1 VRPELHQL
9 GQLTEGECPMSKPV
23 ITSTTIP
30 SLSFLP
36 RLGKPFCSWK
46 TSASI
51 KPHNLDES
59 DLLTHL
65 EGDCRVRSFAPLD
78 ATTAFQHSIIS
89 ALPESVWYSVE
100 HEAGPYV
107 YLLLGRTLGVEA
119 ATAIQQISDTIIQHG
134 RRLFTLDPLC
144 LRREPRWTNVKQI
157 LSCRHFIISP
167 SDRFRILDH
176 VDSHGSAE
184 LEVCAAMC
192 RSSDDPVGAVLSLV
206 ADRSLALNLER
217 QLSLSSLLYCL
228 NVREEVTSGFPA
240 IDQVRSK
247 ADTSLTTRGRNTF
260 RRSELSIIWNES
272 DDGARY

>member
-1 VRPELHQL
+1 
-9 GQLTEGECPMSKPV
+9 MSKPV
-23 ITSTTIP
+23 TASNTIP
-30 SLSFLP
+30 TLSFLP

-46 TSASI
+46 STASI

-65 EGDCRVRSFAPLD
+65 EGDSRVRSFTPLD

-89 ALPESVWYSVE
+89 ALPESIWYSVE
-100 HEAGPYV
+100 HEAGPCV

-119 ATAIQQISDTIIQHG
+119 ATAIQQISDTISRHG

-157 LSCRHFIISP
+157 LSCRHFTISP
-167 SDRFRILDH
+167 SDKFRILDH
-176 VDSHGSAE
+176 VDSYGSAE

-192 RSSDDPVGAVLSLV
+192 RSSEDPVGAVLSLV
-206 ADRSLALNLER
+206 ADRALSLDLER

-228 NVREEVTSGFPA
+228 SVREEVTSGFPA
-240 IDQVRSK
+240 TDQVRSK
-247 ADTSLTTRGRNTF
+247 SDTSRTPPGGNTF
-260 RRSELSIIWNES
+260 RRSGLRIIWKEP
-272 DDGARY
+272 DDGACY